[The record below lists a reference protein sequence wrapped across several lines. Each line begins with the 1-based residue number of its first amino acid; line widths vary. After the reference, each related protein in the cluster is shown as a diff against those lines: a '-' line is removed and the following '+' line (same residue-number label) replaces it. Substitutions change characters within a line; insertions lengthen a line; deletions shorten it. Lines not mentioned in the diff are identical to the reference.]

1 MRSYGVFMMSVC
13 LAVTVGCSKSSSEGQ
28 PQQQQGSETKPTKA
42 KKPTI
47 GFSMD
52 TLKEERWQ
60 HDRDLL
66 KAKVE
71 SLGGQLLVQAANG
84 DDNLQNSQAENLLTQ
99 GVDVLIV
106 APHNAKTTA
115 TIVDAAHKQKVP
127 VIAYDRL
134 ILDSDLDIYM
144 SFDNVKV
151 GEIQA
156 EYLVKRKPK
165 GNYVLIGGA
174 PTDNNAHLFRDGQM
188 NILKPYI
195 DKGDIKIVADQWA
208 KDWQPSEALKIMEN
222 ALTKNNNQV
231 DAVVASNDGIAG
243 ASVQALGEQKLAG
256 KVLISGQDAELS
268 ACQRIAA
275 GTQNMTVYKPIKALA
290 EKVGEVAM
298 KLAKKEAHGEK
309 TRPINNGKS
318 DVPSI
323 LLEPVV
329 VDKDNLASTVVADGY
344 QKRDEV
350 YKDVPKDQWPAGK

>member
-1 MRSYGVFMMSVC
+1 MRSYGVLMISVC
-13 LAVTVGCSKSSSEGQ
+13 LAVTAGCSKSSSEGQ
-28 PQQQQGSETKPTKA
+28 AQQQGSETKPTAA

-47 GFSMD
+47 GLSLD

-60 HDRDLL
+60 RDRDLL
-66 KAKVE
+66 KSKIDQ
-71 SLGGQLLVQAANG
+71 LGGQVLVQSANS
-84 DDNLQNSQAENLLTQ
+84 DEALQNSQAENLLTQ

-106 APHNAKTTA
+106 VPHNAKTAA
-115 TIVDAAHKQKVP
+115 TIVQAAHKLKVP

-134 ILDSDLDIYM
+134 ILDADLDLYI

-151 GEIQA
+151 GELQA

-174 PTDNNAHLFRDGQM
+174 PTDNNARLFRDGQM

-231 DAVVASNDGIAG
+231 DAVVSSNDGMAG
-243 ASVQALGEQKLAG
+243 AAVQALGEQKLAG
-256 KVLISGQDAELS
+256 KVPISGQDAELS

-275 GTQNMTVYKPIKALA
+275 GTQSMTVYKPIRALA
-290 EKVGEVAM
+290 EKAGEVAM

-309 TRPINNGKS
+309 TRPVNNGKI
-318 DVPSI
+318 DVSSI

-329 VDKDNLASTVVADGY
+329 VDKDNLASTIIADGY